1 LFWESML
8 TSSSRVD
15 MSVHS
20 VALIQFRINSELIL
34 KEPIFICLRVFLG
47 REISPWQ
54 SLYLNKILLLLFI
67 IYYAFIRSIKG

>member
-1 LFWESML
+1 
-8 TSSSRVD
+8 

-47 REISPWQ
+47 WEISPWQ
-54 SLYLNKILLLLFI
+54 GLYLHKII
-67 IYYAFIRSIKG
+67 CNIT